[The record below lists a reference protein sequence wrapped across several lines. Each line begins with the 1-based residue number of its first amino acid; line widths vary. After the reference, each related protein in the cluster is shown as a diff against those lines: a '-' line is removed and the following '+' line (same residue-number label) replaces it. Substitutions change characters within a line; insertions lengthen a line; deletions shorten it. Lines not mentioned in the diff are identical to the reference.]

1 MSYKIGSARSDENFR
16 FSGGKAGDQR
26 QTALIDGSGEV
37 SIQDFYVHKKG
48 WMIAVAKDAKIRKA
62 LAEKMILACCNKNIG
77 YSQTGRYGVT
87 KFGIETKTPC
97 NADCSSLVRQCV
109 KEASGK
115 DPGDFNTASEVAALR
130 STGLFDFDEYHD
142 GMKLKT
148 GTILITK
155 TKGHT
160 AIVTE
165 GETEKA
171 AKNTKTEKADKTK
184 KTAASSKY
192 YPKYNGAL
200 LSLVDALQAVGESD
214 TAMKHRKA
222 IASANN
228 IEKYT
233 GSAAQ
238 NDKLLQLLKS
248 GKLLRA

>member
-1 MSYKIGSARSDENFR
+1 MSYKIGSARSDEYFR

-48 WMIAVAKDAKIRKA
+48 WIIAVAKDDKIRKA
-62 LAEKMILACCNKNIG
+62 IAERMITACCNKNIG

-155 TKGHT
+155 SKGHT

-165 GETEKA
+165 GEPEKT
-171 AKNTKTEKADKTK
+171 AKTTKTKTEKSS
-184 KTAASSKY
+184 KTATSSKY
-192 YPKYNGAL
+192 YPQY
-200 LSLVDALQAVGESD
+200 LSNKTSFVDALKAVGETD

-228 IEKYT
+228 IDKYT
-233 GSAAQ
+233 GTAAQ

>member
-1 MSYKIGSARSDENFR
+1 MSYKIGSARSDEHYK
-16 FSGGKAGDQR
+16 FSGGQPGDQR
-26 QTALIDGSGEV
+26 QKGLIDGCGEV

-48 WMIAVAKDAKIRKA
+48 WLIAVAKDAKVRKA
-62 LAEKMILACCNKNIG
+62 LAERMTAACNNKNIG

-87 KFGIETKTPC
+87 KFGIDTKTAC

-109 KEASGK
+109 KEATGK

-171 AKNTKTEKADKTK
+171 AKNTKTKTEKSSKI
-184 KTAASSKY
+184 AASSKY
-192 YPKYNGAL
+192 YPQY
-200 LSLVDALQAVGESD
+200 LSNKASFVDALKAVGETD
-214 TAMKHRKA
+214 TSMKHRKS

-228 IEKYT
+228 IDKYT
-233 GSAAQ
+233 GTAAQ